1 MNSMNTRMQGVPGLS
16 IRLRQARE
24 DAGLSQ
30 GQAAKLL
37 GIHRPTLSNIEM
49 GERKV
54 SAGELKQFA
63 DLYKVSTEWLLGEV
77 VDADSR
83 VKMAAR
89 KLRELRDK
97 DLETVM
103 RIIDSFRRNKA

>member
-1 MNSMNTRMQGVPGLS
+1 MNAKTPDVPGLS
-16 IRLRQARE
+16 TRLRQARE
-24 DAGLSQ
+24 AAGLSQ

-37 GIHRPTLSNIEM
+37 EIHRPTLSNIEA

-63 DLYKVSTEWLLGEV
+63 ELYKVSTEWLLGEIV
-77 VDADSR
+77 KSDSR
-83 VKMAAR
+83 IKLAAR
-89 KLRELRDK
+89 KLSGLQDK

-103 RIIDSFRRNKA
+103 QIVDSFRRNRK